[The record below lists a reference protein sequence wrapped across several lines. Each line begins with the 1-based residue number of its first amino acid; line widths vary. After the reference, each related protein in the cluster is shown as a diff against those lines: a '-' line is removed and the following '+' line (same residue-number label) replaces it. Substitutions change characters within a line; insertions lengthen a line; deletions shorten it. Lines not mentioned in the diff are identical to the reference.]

1 MYQLCTILCTG
12 TCTLSIVSLP
22 GILKAARLAVCV
34 CVCVCVC
41 VYGSTISR
49 YLLCV
54 LVVPGSD
61 LIP

>member
-22 GILKAARLAVCV
+22 GILKAARLP
-34 CVCVCVC
+34 VCVCVC